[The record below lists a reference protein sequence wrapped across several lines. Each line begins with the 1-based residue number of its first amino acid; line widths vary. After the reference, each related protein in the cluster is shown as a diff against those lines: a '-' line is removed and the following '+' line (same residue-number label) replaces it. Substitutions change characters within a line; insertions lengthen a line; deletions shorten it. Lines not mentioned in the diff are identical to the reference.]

1 MDIKTLKNLVR
12 QGEGQ
17 HIEFKKKVNH
27 PEKIIREIVAFANT
41 SGGKLFIGVSDEK
54 ELSGLK
60 YPEEDIY
67 EMEGAI
73 AKLIRPKLNY
83 SLESVSTFDNKT
95 ILCYDIKESKRKPH
109 YALEKPGQKFGRAYV
124 RVEDRSIQ
132 ASREVLEVI
141 KLQNSQRD
149 VWFEY
154 GENERILMNYL
165 ADHEKVTLREYM
177 REAGLPKVPASKIL
191 VTLVL
196 AGVLEIYPSDKE
208 DVYKLANQK
217 LANEKALR

>member
-1 MDIKTLKNLVR
+1 MDFKTLKNLVR

-27 PEKIIREIVAFANT
+27 PEKIVREMVAFAN
-41 SGGKLFIGVSDEK
+41 SNGGKVLIGVSDEK
-54 ELSGLK
+54 EISGLK

-73 AKLIRPKLNY
+73 KKLIRPQL
-83 SLESVSTFDNKT
+83 SFTLETIITRDQKT
-95 ILCYDIKESKRKPH
+95 ILSYDIQESNKKPH
-109 YALEKPGQKFGRAYV
+109 YALEKPGQKFGKAYV
-124 RVEDRSIQ
+124 RVDDRSIQ
-132 ASREVLEVI
+132 ASREVLEI
-141 KLQNSQRD
+141 IRQQSRQNE

-154 GENERILMNYL
+154 GENERILLNYL
-165 ADHEKVTLREYM
+165 AEFNEITLREYM

-196 AGVLEIYPSDKE
+196 AGVLEVYPSDKE
-208 DVYKLANQK
+208 DVFKLADQK
-217 LANEKALR
+217 LADEKALK